1 MQQKWF
7 IRIIQNS
14 KHIILLS
21 LVVCHLSLAQA
32 EYFNPVTDKARHYVG
47 LSLSGAESNNLPQNT
62 ISMLP
67 GYATSLDFRY
77 EIDYH
82 HVLIGIGLGAQYQG
96 LQDKQEPF
104 SDEFSRADKEGDPLI
119 YAYQYETYTQRS
131 TMLNVELPISVGYNF
146 SKYGYFLAGAKL
158 TIPVKATYSTQ
169 TEMLTT
175 GFYPWATE
183 VYQSS
188 ENMNLSNYGFF
199 PKNLY
204 EQTSDYKE
212 QLRASVNVEIGGF
225 LPIDDQ
231 NKNRLRIGLYADLGF
246 RVGTFQPTSLVDYTE
261 LHKIPHITSQKQLAD
276 LIRFNPLLTSDKY
289 SHLPGTLEVGIR
301 ITWLIDATIKN
312 EKCLLCEQTRK
323 SKGVQ
328 RKYFH

>member
-1 MQQKWF
+1 MQQKRF
-7 IRIIQNS
+7 INQGLC
-14 KHIILLS
+14 ILFLILMVS
-21 LVVCHLSLAQA
+21 SQSVQA
-32 EYFNPVTDKARHYVG
+32 EYFNPVNDKARHYVG

-67 GYATSLDFRY
+67 GYAVSMDFRY
-77 EIDYH
+77 EVDYH
-82 HVLIGIGLGAQYQG
+82 HVLLGIGIGAQYQG
-96 LQDKQEPF
+96 LMDKQEPF
-104 SDEFSRADKEGDPLI
+104 SDEFPHADKMNEVFQ
-119 YAYQYETYTQRS
+119 YAYQYQTYTQRS
-131 TMLNVELPISVGYNF
+131 TMINVELPISVGYNF

-188 ENMNLSNYGFF
+188 ENMDLSNYGFF

-212 QLRASVNVEIGGF
+212 QLRASVNVEVGGF
-225 LPIDDQ
+225 LPIDDKNQ
-231 NKNRLRIGLYADLGF
+231 NRLRIGLYADLGF
-246 RVGTFQPTSLVDYTE
+246 RVGTLQPTSLVDYTE
-261 LHKIPHITSQKQLAD
+261 LHKIPHITSQKQVAD

-289 SHLPGTLEVGIR
+289 SRLPGTLEVGIR
-301 ITWLIDATIKN
+301 VTWLIDATIKN

-323 SKGVQ
+323 SQSVQ
-328 RKYFH
+328 RKYFK